1 MMSVQHEMESK
12 MKTGGISADWL
23 KVIAM
28 VTMVIDH
35 TGAVLFP
42 GEALWRMVGRVAFPV
57 YMWLLIV
64 GFLHTSNVEK
74 YICRMFL
81 FSLLSEIP
89 FDLALEGTL
98 CTFQYQN
105 VFWTLTLCL
114 CMLRC
119 LKRILDRTEG
129 MAKWKRILPAAVL
142 IAASMAACEWL
153 HFDYGCTAP
162 VLAAAFYF
170 YVRCQKPSL
179 PAGFCL
185 FCLSYLADPV
195 LNGYAKSGVA
205 ALQIALAYAS
215 SEVYGILAVPLIAR
229 YNGVRR
235 WKRGKMLF
243 YLFYPVHLLILY
255 MIVRK

>member
-129 MAKWKRILPAAVL
+129 MAKWKRILSAAVL

-179 PAGFCL
+179 PVGFCL